1 MTAIVALDGLEI
13 LDSRG
18 NPTLEVRVACESGVV
33 GTAKVPSGASTGEQ
47 EAVELR
53 DRDAKR
59 YGGLG
64 VTSVVRTVGTILAE
78 SLVGHDV
85 TDQAGID
92 GVLCQV
98 DGTENKHHLGANA
111 LLGVSLACAYAAAEE
126 AGLPLYR
133 YIGGSNATILPVP
146 MMNVINGGK
155 HAENTIDFQEFMIV
169 PVGADSFAEAL
180 RYGAECFHAL
190 KRLLHE
196 RSLATGQG
204 DEGGFAPDLPTNE
217 AALDLLVEAITGAGF
232 QPGKDVF
239 LALDPAVSELW
250 DGASREYVLKG
261 EGVRL
266 SSEALVERWKKW
278 TSSYPII
285 SLEDGMAE
293 DDWEGWAHLT
303 REIGDSV
310 QLVGD
315 DVFVTNPVLIEK
327 GIRESCANA
336 VLIKVNQI
344 GTLSE
349 TFEAMRIA
357 REAGYRCVVSHR
369 SGETED
375 TTIADLA
382 VATGCGQIKTG
393 APSRSERVAK
403 YNRLLRIEHDLGDTA
418 RFLGR
423 SAFRSPARKGAPA
436 ARV

>member
-18 NPTLEVRVACESGVV
+18 NPTLEVRVACESGIV
-33 GTAKVPSGASTGEQ
+33 GVAKVPSGASTGEQ

-64 VTSVVRTVGTILAE
+64 VTSVVRTVGSTLAE
-78 SLVGHDV
+78 CLVGHEV
-85 TDQAGID
+85 SDQAAID
-92 GVLCQV
+92 AALCQV

-111 LLGVSLACAYAAAEE
+111 LLGASIACAHAAAEE

-133 YIGGSNATILPVP
+133 YIGGAHATILPVP

-155 HAENTIDFQEFMIV
+155 HAENSIDFQEFMIV
-169 PVGADSFAEAL
+169 PVGADRFAEAL

-190 KRLLHE
+190 KRLLHT
-196 RSLATGQG
+196 RGLATGQG

-217 AALDLLVEAITGAGF
+217 AALELLLEAIESAGF
-232 QPGKDVF
+232 RPGTDVA

-250 DGASREYVLKG
+250 DGTSQEYVLKG

-266 SSEALVERWKKW
+266 SSDALVERWKAW
-278 TSSYPII
+278 TKAYPII

-293 DDWEGWAHLT
+293 DDWKGWEHLT
-303 REIGDSV
+303 REIGDAV

-315 DVFVTNPVLIEK
+315 DVFVTNPRLIEK
-327 GIRESCANA
+327 GISRSCANA
-336 VLIKVNQI
+336 VLIKLNQI

-349 TFEAMRIA
+349 TLEAMRIA

-403 YNRLLRIEHDLGDTA
+403 YNRLLRIEHDLGDAA
-418 RFLGR
+418 RFLGER
-423 SAFRSPARKGAPA
+423 AFRSAPRKEAQEARA
-436 ARV
+436 